1 MYLSD
6 VLDFVVNS
14 EISGLGIVEN
24 YLKKDNSLDYI
35 NARESLVNHI
45 NLGLNQ
51 LSTRFFTNTEVE
63 IIDTYPEINVYTL
76 KQERLVRVM
85 DVYDSTGKSLQFPF
99 TVGSTEFDIKELAF
113 DIFLIPKPI
122 EEKLMFVCKVN
133 HPTVTLDTDLIL
145 IPEAMIEALVNY
157 VVSKVY
163 GSVGGVSNQQ
173 NNTFYQKFELSCN
186 KLVEYGYSNHIDSLS
201 KDITKRGFV

>member
-24 YLKKDNSLDYI
+24 YHKKDGSIEWI

-63 IIDTYPEINVYTL
+63 VIDTYPEINVYTL

-85 DVYDSTGKSLQFPF
+85 DVYDSTGKSLQFPSL
-99 TVGSTEFDIKELAF
+99 TDSTDFDIKELAF
-113 DIFLIPKPI
+113 DTFLLPKPV

-133 HPTVTLDTDLIL
+133 HPRVVLDTDLVL

-157 VVSKVY
+157 VVAKVY

-186 KLVEYGYSNHIDSLS
+186 RLIEFGFSNHIDMLS
-201 KDITKRGFV
+201 KDVIKRGFA

>member
-14 EISGLGIVEN
+14 EISGLGVVEN
-24 YLKKDNSLDYI
+24 YLKNDGSLTYI
-35 NARESLVNHI
+35 EARNSLVNHI

-113 DIFLIPKPI
+113 DTFLIPKPI

-163 GSVGGVSNQQ
+163 GSVGSVSNQQ

>member
-14 EISGLGIVEN
+14 EISGLGVVEN

-113 DIFLIPKPI
+113 DTFLIPKPI

>member
-14 EISGLGIVEN
+14 EISGLGVVEK
-24 YLKKDNSLDYI
+24 YLKKDGSLAYI
-35 NARESLVNHI
+35 EARDSLVNHI

-85 DVYDSTGKSLQFPF
+85 DVYDSTGKSLKFPD

-113 DIFLIPKPI
+113 DTFLIPKPI

-173 NNTFYQKFELSCN
+173 NNTFYQKFELSCTR
-186 KLVEYGYSNHIDSLS
+186 LVEYGYSNHIDSLA